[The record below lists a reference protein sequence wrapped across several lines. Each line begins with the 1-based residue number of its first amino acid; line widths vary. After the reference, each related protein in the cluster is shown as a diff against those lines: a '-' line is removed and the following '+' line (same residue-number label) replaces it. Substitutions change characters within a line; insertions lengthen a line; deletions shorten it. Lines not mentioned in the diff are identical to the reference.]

1 MSHGN
6 QLFIQFTN
14 DSLHTQRK
22 KEVCSMPCMFMQF
35 FLFDFLSLRK
45 PIEQK
50 LPGTC
55 TPQDLE
61 GVTGREAFET
71 KLQELKATF
80 LQSE

>member
-1 MSHGN
+1 MSHAN
-6 QLFIQFTN
+6 QLFIRF
-14 DSLHTQRK
+14 TQRK
-22 KEVCSMPCMFMQF
+22 KEVCSMHVYAV
-35 FLFDFLSLRK
+35 LFCLIFLSIRK

-55 TPQDLE
+55 TPQDLTRVDLE